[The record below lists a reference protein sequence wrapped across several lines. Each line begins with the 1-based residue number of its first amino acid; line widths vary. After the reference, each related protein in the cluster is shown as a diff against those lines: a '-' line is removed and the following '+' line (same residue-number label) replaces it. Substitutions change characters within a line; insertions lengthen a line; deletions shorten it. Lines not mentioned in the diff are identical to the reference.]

1 MEINTIISY
10 HTISRRL
17 PMVFLTAGMLAMPVA
32 VHAQDDMEDAEP
44 VKKTVVAP
52 VRKHYATR
60 HISGRVLSA
69 VTHKPLPG
77 AIVGA
82 VGVQGYT
89 ALTDD
94 DGSFAF
100 DVPVFASSITVK
112 LPSHNLLSTGLV
124 KGEKQGDLLL
134 YPSTFTADYDVATD
148 LRNDRSASD
157 MQYSS
162 ALNIKEEIE
171 KQLGA
176 YAHVITRNNT
186 PGVGA
191 NMYVQ
196 GLNSIYSN
204 AQPLIV
210 VDGVVFDQQYG
221 HSMLHSGFANDILTA
236 INPADIDKVTVLRN
250 GTALYGSKGAN
261 GVILIETKRSK
272 SMATRITASLSA
284 GVTFEPKFIDM
295 MNASQYRGYASE
307 LLKSTGT
314 PIRDFKWLNA
324 DPNYYYYKQY
334 HNDTDWKDEI
344 YRSALTQNYGI
355 QVEGGDKVASYNLSV
370 GYTTANSTLKYNNM
384 NRFNIRFN
392 TDIHLID
399 PLSIRFDAS
408 YSNTT
413 RGIRDDGAPAGYD
426 DGTPTAPS
434 FLGYVKSPFL
444 SPYSYGHGELSTSHL
459 DITAEDY
466 LSEALADYNN
476 YNWKLANPWALNT
489 YGDGENKNRFENSM
503 LNLSITPVY
512 TINPHLQLSE
522 HFSYTL
528 VNANEKY
535 YVPINGVP
543 EYYVS
548 SVNGYRT
555 NEVRSL
561 FAKQNSMMSDTR
573 LAWNNRYAG
582 HSVSAFGGVRVNWEE
597 YRPNYQLGY
606 NTGSDKTPFMSSSL
620 MNATSYGTN
629 EKWRNINWYAQA
641 QYDYLRRYFLTAD
654 FSAESSSLFG
664 RDADGGAKICGV
676 VWGLF
681 PSVQAAWVM
690 TNEPWLAGNPI
701 VNYLRLTTGY
711 DVSGNDNIGYYA
723 AHSYLSSKL
732 FINAIAGK
740 TISGIG
746 NTKVK
751 WETTGR
757 ANFGLDARLFNNRV
771 SVGFNV
777 YKSWTRNLLM
787 LKSLNFLSGLDSNWS
802 NDGKLENTGF
812 DVSLSGK
819 ILALKDFQWEA
830 GATLGHYKNKVT
842 ALVDGAQAMQQT
854 LYGVTIR
861 SEVGKAANLFYGY
874 KTSGVF
880 ATSDE
885 AQQAGLYILDANGV
899 AKHYFQAGDM
909 RFVDVD
915 GNHEINE
922 KDMTVI
928 GDPNPDI
935 YGNLFTALTYKRF
948 RLEARFNY
956 SVGNDVYNYMRS
968 QLEGGSRFMNQTTA
982 LNSRWQAEGQQTSVP
997 RATFQDPMGNSR
1009 FSDRWIEDGSYLRLK
1024 TLTLSYDLP
1033 VNSTFFQGFQF
1044 WIQANNLFTVTKYLG
1059 SDPEFSATSSV
1070 IGQGIDLGELPQS
1083 RSVVAGVKIN
1093 L

>member
-1 MEINTIISY
+1 MEFNTIISY

-17 PMVFLTAGMLAMPVA
+17 PMFCLAAGLLALPVA
-32 VHAQDDMEDAEP
+32 VHAQDEEDAEP
-44 VKKTVVAP
+44 VKKTVV
-52 VRKHYATR
+52 VRKHYTTR
-60 HISGRVLSA
+60 HITGRVISA
-69 VTHKPLPG
+69 VSHKPLSG

-82 VGVQGYT
+82 VGVEGYT
-89 ALTDD
+89 ALTADNGAFAR
-94 DGSFAF
+94 DGPGF
-100 DVPVFASSITVK
+100 VSSISVTF
-112 LPSHNLLSTGLV
+112 PSHNLLSAGLA
-124 KGEKQGDLLL
+124 KGEKQGDLML
-134 YPSTFTADYDVATD
+134 YPTTFSADYDANTD
-148 LRNDRSASD
+148 LRNDRTATD

-162 ALNIKEEIE
+162 ATNVKEEIE

-176 YAHVITRNNT
+176 YAHTITRNNT
-186 PGVGA
+186 PGIGA

-196 GLNSIYSN
+196 GLNSIYAN

-210 VDGVVFDQQYG
+210 VDGVIFDQQYG
-221 HSMLHSGFANDILTA
+221 HSMLHSGFTNDILTA
-236 INPADIDKVTVLRN
+236 INPADIENVTVLRN
-250 GTALYGSKGAN
+250 GTALYGAKGAN
-261 GVILIETKRSK
+261 GVILINTRRSK

-284 GVTFEPKFIDM
+284 GVSFEPKFIDM

-314 PIRDFKWLNA
+314 TIRDFKWLNP
-324 DPNYYYYKQY
+324 DPDYYYYKQY
-334 HNDTDWKDEI
+334 HNDTDWKDEV
-344 YRSALTQNYGI
+344 YRTALTQNYGI

-370 GYTTANSTLKYNNM
+370 GYTSAQSTLKYNDM

-392 TDIHLID
+392 TDIKLVD
-399 PLSIRFDAS
+399 KFSVRFDAS

-413 RGIRDDGAPAGYD
+413 RSIRDDGAPSGYEE
-426 DGTPTAPS
+426 GTPTSPS
-434 FLGYVKSPFL
+434 FLAYVKSPFL
-444 SPYSYGHGELSTSHL
+444 SPYSYGHGELSSSHL

-466 LSEALADYNN
+466 LTEALADYNN

-489 YGDGENKNRFENSM
+489 YGDGKNKNRFENSM
-503 LNLSITPVY
+503 LNLTIMPVY
-512 TINPHLQLSE
+512 DLNRHLQLSE

-573 LAWNNRYAG
+573 LAWHNRYNA
-582 HSVSAFGGVRVNWEE
+582 HSVSAFGGVRINWEE

-629 EKWRNINWYAQA
+629 EKWRSINWYAQA
-641 QYDYLRRYFLTAD
+641 QYDYLHRYFLTAD
-654 FSAESSSLFG
+654 LSAESSSLFG
-664 RDADGGAKICGV
+664 RHADSGLKVAGV
-676 VWGLF
+676 VWGIF

-690 TNEPWLAGNPI
+690 TNEPWFANNNI
-701 VNYLRLTTGY
+701 VNYLRLTAGY

-740 TISGIG
+740 TIAGIG
-746 NTKVK
+746 NTKMQ

-757 ANFGLDARLFNNRV
+757 ANIGLDARLFNNRV
-771 SVGFNV
+771 SVGFNA
-777 YKSWTRNLLM
+777 YKSRTSNLLM
-787 LKSLNFLSGLDSNWS
+787 LKQLNFLSGLDSNWS

-819 ILALKDFQWEA
+819 LLVMKDFQWEA

-842 ALVDGAQAMQQT
+842 ALADGANYMQST
-854 LYGVTIR
+854 LYGATIR

-880 ATSDE
+880 ATTDQ
-885 AQQAGLYILDANGV
+885 AQAAGLYILADNGV
-899 AKHYFQAGDM
+899 TKNYFKAGDM
-909 RFVDVD
+909 HFVDLNGD
-915 GNHEINE
+915 HEINE

-935 YGNLFTALTYKRF
+935 YGNIFTSVSYKRF
-948 RLEARFNY
+948 RLDARFNY

-968 QLEGGSRFMNQTTA
+968 QLEGGSRFFNQTTA
-982 LNSRWQAEGQQTSVP
+982 LNSRWQAEDQLTSIP

-1024 TLTLSYDLP
+1024 TITLSYDLP

-1044 WIQANNLFTVTKYLG
+1044 WIQANNVFTITKYLG

-1083 RSVVAGVKIN
+1083 RSIVAGVKIN